1 MSSKQNV
8 LILFG
13 GESTE
18 HEVSCISAKSV
29 ASQLDKE
36 KYEMTLVGITKDG
49 KWLLFEGPLEKMA
62 DGTWAEG
69 ASAVSFSLD
78 GERRGILTKDGFL
91 AIDVVFPVLHGHY
104 GEDGTVQGLLE
115 LAHLPYVGTGVLTSA
130 ACMDKAVCK
139 VLLDAAG
146 IHQADWLLV
155 TKKDLADKEKVLS
168 KVTEKFDFPVFIK
181 PANTGSSVGISK
193 AHDLSELWEG
203 LLYAAKYDRKILVEE
218 FIDGHEVECSV
229 IGNDEIKASVVGEIL
244 PANEFYDYEAKYQN
258 EASKLLIPTPLPDE
272 VTEEIRRTAVRAFSA
287 VDGHGLSRID
297 FFVEKESGKIILNEI
312 NTMPG
317 FTDISMY
324 AKLWGAE
331 GVSYSELLDRLIAL
345 ALDRGQTV

>member
-1 MSSKQNV
+1 MSSKNV

-18 HEVSCISAKSV
+18 HEVSCVSAKSV

-36 KYEMTLVGITKDG
+36 KYKLTLVGITKTG
-49 KWLLFEGPLEKMA
+49 RWLLFEGPPEKMT
-62 DGTWAEG
+62 DGSWEEG

-78 GERRGILTKDGFL
+78 GEKKGLLTKDGFL
-91 AIDVVFPVLHGHY
+91 PIDVVFPVLHGHY

-115 LAHLPYVGTGVLTSA
+115 LCHLPYVGTGVFTSA

-139 VLLDAAG
+139 ILLDAAG
-146 IHQADWLLV
+146 IAQADWLLV
-155 TKKDLADKEKVLS
+155 TKRDLKDKEKVLS
-168 KVTEKFDFPVFIK
+168 EITEKFDFPVFIK
-181 PANTGSSVGISK
+181 PAGTGSSVGISK
-193 AHDLSELWEG
+193 AHDIEELWEG
-203 LLYAAKYDRKILVEE
+203 LLKAGEYDRKILVEE

-229 IGNDEIKASVVGEIL
+229 IGNEEISASVVGEII

-258 EASKLLIPTPLPDE
+258 EASKLLIPAPLPKETAD
-272 VTEEIRRTAVRAFSA
+272 EIRETAIRAFRA
-287 VDGHGLSRID
+287 VDGEGLSRID
-297 FFVEKESGKIILNEI
+297 FFVEKKTGKIILNEI

-324 AKLWGAE
+324 PKLWGAE
-331 GVSYSELLDRLIAL
+331 GVTYPALLDRLIEL
-345 ALDRGQTV
+345 ALHRGQEV